1 MAKNIFEKNYKGKY
15 AYKNLKYI
23 PDDIK
28 CVKNRLSKGWCHRD
42 WFNMDSW
49 FLSTIPDMLDEMAE
63 KHQAYP
69 IIEGVTVDDLNY
81 YDGNEAFKRWT
92 SYLKEMA
99 QHFRNA
105 DEELCPEKN
114 QYESDIWVRDDI
126 DKWQKRS
133 LEIMDYRN
141 KELETAFNMM
151 SKVFFHLWD

>member
-1 MAKNIFEKNYKGKY
+1 MAKNIFERNYKGKY

-69 IIEGVTVDDLNY
+69 IIEGVTVDDL
-81 YDGNEAFKRWT
+81 
-92 SYLKEMA
+92 S
-99 QHFRNA
+99 Q
-105 DEELCPEKN
+105 KN
-114 QYESDIWVRDDI
+114 QYESDIWVREDI
-126 DKWQKRS
+126 DNWQKRS
-133 LEIMDYRN
+133 LEIMNYRN